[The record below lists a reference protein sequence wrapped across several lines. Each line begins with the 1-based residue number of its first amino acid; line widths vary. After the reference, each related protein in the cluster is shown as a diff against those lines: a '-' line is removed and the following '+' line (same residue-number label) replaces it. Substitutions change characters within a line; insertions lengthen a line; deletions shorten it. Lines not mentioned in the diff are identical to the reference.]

1 MASPFDDIPV
11 TAAPSAPPTARGGG
25 AFDDIP
31 VTHAPTWGQRVRSA
45 FTGEG
50 RTEFPQA
57 EEFHVAL
64 RRAGLTPEQAQAQP
78 RGRDP
83 QTFWEHVRRALGSAE
98 FDAPPA
104 PEGGPV
110 QFDATAINRAAITPD
125 PKAQVD
131 ILRRNIPGLE
141 SREDR
146 HGNVM
151 LRAPTIGVNQW
162 TYLNAPGMSGR
173 DWEEA
178 GTQFLATLPFGAAVG
193 LGRTLAG
200 RAAIGGASLGTAS
213 VAQDVAATAMGSE
226 QGIDPTRAAISAGI
240 GTVAGP
246 VAGWLAGR
254 AANAPTPLAAQRAAE
269 MVDDR
274 AAYGRLGVRPFGP
287 AFNQGPVASVAK
299 QITETPVIGGPARR
313 ALEESISG
321 TARVADD
328 IAGRFGLSATA
339 DDAGRVVRE
348 GLERFREAAPEQVV
362 GPALTPQMITTM
374 EQHLGRQMTAAERAQ
389 LQQAATQ
396 AQRDAIIA
404 APVRDTS
411 LRTKQ
416 GALYDR
422 AWSMIPEDM
431 QQGRSVRGLPRVT
444 GGMANT
450 RDLLD
455 DIAKRNTRMTNSKGG
470 AVEAG
475 TGRTLP
481 GGFLGDVIG
490 AMRNKSW
497 TAALQTMRD
506 IRSDFR
512 RLQSGISQA
521 EGSVLRHSDI
531 DRIESAIT
539 KDMIALLERNAGEYA
554 RLGQQR
560 VAADMQRAIGD
571 FRRADTF
578 TRLSM
583 ERWQRIER
591 LFKAENETALFRNV
605 AQAALTGVKGDVSK
619 LRVLARTL
627 RRDEMDEIASYTLR
641 EMGRPVGSARGYT
654 QEIGFSPGSFMTRFN
669 NMSAEARNIIFGR
682 AHTQAL
688 EDLSRVVNRIANVE
702 ALANT
707 SRSASNAIN
716 TSVLLGGGGALAGA
730 PFGASW
736 EAAIL
741 GMATGY
747 GASLLFSRP
756 LYVTWLSGYLQLR
769 GAAAQAGSR
778 MGPALTAHIGRLQA
792 MAASDPALIPVLR
805 RLTAVEPEQE
815 GPGGQPNVTK

>member
-1 MASPFDDIPV
+1 M
-11 TAAPSAPPTARGGG
+11 
-25 AFDDIP
+25 
-31 VTHAPTWGQRVRSA
+31 
-45 FTGEG
+45 
-50 RTEFPQA
+50 

-64 RRAGLTPEQAQAQP
+64 QRAGRRDGFALGPS
-78 RGRDP
+78 GRDP
-83 QTFWEHVRRALGSAE
+83 QTFWEHARRALGSTE

-104 PEGGPV
+104 PPG
-110 QFDATAINRAAITPD
+110 QSLDMSAINRSAITPD
-125 PKAQVD
+125 PKAQLD

-141 SREDR
+141 SQEDR
-146 HGNVM
+146 FGNIM
-151 LRAPTIGVNQW
+151 LRAPGMGINDW
-162 TYLNAPGMSGR
+162 TYLNRPGISGR
-173 DWEEA
+173 DWEEI
-178 GTQFLATLPFGAAVG
+178 GTQTIATLPFGAAVG
-193 LGRTLAG
+193 LGGNLLG
-200 RAAIGGASLGTAS
+200 RAAIGGAALGGAS

-226 QGIDPTRAAISAGI
+226 QGIDPTRAAISAGV

-254 AANAPTPLAAQRAAE
+254 AAQAPTPLAAQRAAE
-269 MVDDR
+269 MVEDR
-274 AAYGRLGVRPFGP
+274 AAYARLGVRPFGP

-299 QITETPVIGGPARR
+299 QITETPIIGGPARR
-313 ALEESISG
+313 GLEESISG

-328 IAGRFGLSATA
+328 IAGRFGLSTTA
-339 DDAGRVVRE
+339 DDAGRVARE

-362 GPALTPQMITTM
+362 GPALTPQMVTTI

-389 LQQAATQ
+389 FQQAAEL
-396 AQRDAIIA
+396 AQRNAIIA

-431 QQGRSVRGLPRVT
+431 QQGRAVRGLPRVM
-444 GGMANT
+444 GAMANT
-450 RDLLD
+450 RALLD
-455 DIAKRNTRMTNSKGG
+455 DIAQRNTRMVNSRSG

-481 GGFLGDVIG
+481 GGFIGQVID
-490 AMRNKSW
+490 AIREPRW

-512 RLQSGISQA
+512 RLQSGIAQS
-521 EGSVLRHSDI
+521 EGAVLRHSDI
-531 DRIESAIT
+531 DRVESAIT
-539 KDMIALLERNAGEYA
+539 RDMIALLERNAGEYA
-554 RLGQQR
+554 RRGQQQ
-560 VAADMQRAIGD
+560 VAADMQRAIVD

-591 LFKAENETALFRNV
+591 LFKAENETSLFRNI

-627 RRDEMDEIASYTLR
+627 RREEMDEIASYTLR

-688 EDLSRVVNRIANVE
+688 DDLSRVVNRIANVE
-702 ALANT
+702 AMANT

-747 GASLLFSRP
+747 TASLLFSRP
-756 LYVTWLSGYLQLR
+756 AYVTWLSGYLQLR
-769 GAAAQAGSR
+769 GALAQAGNR
-778 MGPALTAHIGRLQA
+778 VGPALTAHIARLEA
-792 MAASDPALIPVLR
+792 MAASDPALLPIVRQLR
-805 RLTAVEPEQE
+805 I
-815 GPGGQPNVTK
+815 GQPVAEEKGGNPDPRQSAPPPQ